1 MKTAV
6 IYYSLRGNT
15 RRIAELAAEACA
27 ADIAEIEPI
36 VPYAGEYMEIV
47 DQGKMEV
54 DEGIC
59 PEIKP
64 VSINIGEYD
73 CIIIGSPT
81 WWYTIAP
88 VVQTF
93 VKSQNWNGKTVIPFT
108 TNGGWPGSALKDLEK
123 ECRGAA
129 VKCGREIQ
137 FDSTGGSELVTPQ
150 SDIDQWLTE
159 ISEII

>member
-1 MKTAV
+1 MKTVV

-15 RRIAELAAEACA
+15 RKIAELAAAACD

-36 VPYAGEYMEIV
+36 VPYVGEYMEIV
-47 DQGKMEV
+47 DQGKMEI
-54 DEGIC
+54 DEGIH
-59 PEIKP
+59 PKIKP
-64 VSINIGEYD
+64 VSINLSEYD
-73 CIIIGSPT
+73 GIIIGSPT

-93 VKSQNWNGKTVIPFT
+93 VKSQDWNGKTVIPFT

-129 VKCGREIQ
+129 IKSGREIQ
-137 FDSTGGSELVTPQ
+137 FDSTGGNELVTPQ
-150 SDIDQWLTE
+150 ADIDQWLAE
-159 ISEII
+159 ISEIL